1 MRYLRSTCPV
11 VPARSP
17 EVSVAMHTPS
27 GRFIGK
33 SIVCIKTVSPFNTV
47 SSFELFPLN
56 TLLAV
61 ARRSIEGGAAAGG
74 GSGAFPKGSFPERG
88 MMQIGSTSCKAIA
101 MTLTHRSF
109 SFALPYELE
118 VSLNRKKIVILCRD
132 ERHERAVALHCRHPC
147 LYVVRKLLLYFHAT
161 TTTLM
166 HTRFS
171 SHIFSISFNNNFP
184 S

>member
-1 MRYLRSTCPV
+1 
-11 VPARSP
+11 
-17 EVSVAMHTPS
+17 MHTPS

-56 TLLAV
+56 NLLAV

-109 SFALPYELE
+109 SFALPVRARSQSKQKEDF
-118 VSLNRKKIVILCRD
+118 VILCRD

-171 SHIFSISFNNNFP
+171 SHIYFFQFLLITTFP
-184 S
+184 PNLLGTIR

>member
-1 MRYLRSTCPV
+1 MRYSRSTCPV

-56 TLLAV
+56 NLLAV
-61 ARRSIEGGAAAGG
+61 ARRSREGGAAAGG

-88 MMQIGSTSCKAIA
+88 MMQIGSTSCKLRIA
-101 MTLTHRSF
+101 THRSF
-109 SFALPYELE
+109 SFALP
-118 VSLNRKKIVILCRD
+118 V
-132 ERHERAVALHCRHPC
+132 RARSQSKQKEDL
-147 LYVVRKLLLYFHAT
+147 
-161 TTTLM
+161 
-166 HTRFS
+166 
-171 SHIFSISFNNNFP
+171 
-184 S
+184 